1 MARKGQ
7 VSIQETVE
15 SNEEFEAYLAA
26 HSHQLICEYCF
37 HYGLCSPGTRAAGME
52 VYSEFCGHC
61 LATGNAIR
69 KGKLE
74 IGQDQIAMVKVLADK
89 VDAVSRFRDKSEPVF
104 LFVLKGKLTRAMFGS
119 NGIELNRIMEE
130 ELAFMK
136 KELDT
141 GVERPKRAIQE
152 LLPEE
157 AARIEAD
164 LKLEEEY
171 KEAAERLRVLT
182 LAARKRRVCERLSH
196 HVTKIN
202 FIMFWPHCHQAHFD
216 QYEKWDLL
224 NLNPACLHAL
234 LSGEVLVVLFKMLD
248 TDYRDFVRL
257 MRHALY
263 EEIPIPKE
271 DVPPEKRVPPIPAYE
286 RYATISKTARE
297 VRRER
302 YEAKM
307 QKLKVEEDGA
317 EEVEGVERAEGEEGE
332 EGEVAAT
339 EATEE
344 VEDLGEDGEVEQE
357 FHSDVSVEG
366 EEYIPPGGLLVP
378 GLYTPPN
385 ALAKANG
392 LVLFFPKVV
401 AELTTIESE
410 FLPPHV
416 LVMFHVDKRQE
427 VQEVMQQ
434 FPEEI
439 LNYGIFVGDDPYAA
453 EHLAFTIKQYN
464 QMERL
469 RKHKDR
475 LAVMVSR
482 RRSLPLLQ
490 LAGLNPTYISADAAS
505 GERECLALFPVGYG
519 DDYLEEESLHEEEIK
534 EVDPEPEPK
543 AEPEVAEEAAN
554 DDDKEIEDDD

>member
-297 VRRER
+297 VRRESKDR
-302 YEAKM
+302 S
-307 QKLKVEEDGA
+307 QLK
-317 EEVEGVERAEGEEGE
+317 
-332 EGEVAAT
+332 
-339 EATEE
+339 